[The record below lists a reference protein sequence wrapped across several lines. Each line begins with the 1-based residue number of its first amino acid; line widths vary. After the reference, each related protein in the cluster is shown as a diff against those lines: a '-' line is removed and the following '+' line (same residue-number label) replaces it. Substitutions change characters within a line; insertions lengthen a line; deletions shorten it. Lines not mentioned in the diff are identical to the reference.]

1 MKKQKAYILYNYNS
15 FKNDIEY
22 IKEYYTT
29 KEIQEEY
36 KLKNK
41 KSIYN
46 YIFDN
51 IDDALKVNN
60 KLFNKYIII
69 KEDI

>member
-1 MKKQKAYILYNYNS
+1 MKTKKAYILYKKNQYN
-15 FKNDIEY
+15 NDFSY
-22 IKEYYTT
+22 IKEYYDI

-46 YIFDN
+46 YIKSTIEDN
-51 IDDALKVNN
+51 KNL
-60 KLFNKYIII
+60 LFGKYLIIEEVI
-69 KEDI
+69 